1 MQLPSIEIKKPGS
14 KATTNKK
21 DKRKISDL
29 NDLSC
34 SFDLDEPEKAIKL
47 DNDRTH
53 VNNNIFACK
62 EQNCDGNFKTES
74 EYLRHMKKRH
84 GKEPTKKLLFDVPI
98 TNAADN

>member
-1 MQLPSIEIKKPGS
+1 MKLPSIEIKKPGS

-53 VNNNIFACK
+53 VNNNIFAKNKSNGNRPIKCAQ
-62 EQNCDGNFKTES
+62 ETCDGAFKSEIELNKHISRCHSDNFTIK
-74 EYLRHMKKRH
+74 
-84 GKEPTKKLLFDVPI
+84 
-98 TNAADN
+98 